1 MIQDLDVD
9 FVISYF
15 LNSQERVDEVCA
27 ALHIEKSLCPDV
39 RDIFG
44 EHAVSM
50 FRLRIQ
56 ILREIISSPRV
67 LSLRGVYRAFL
78 PKLLFRALQ
87 RNVTSFFDERRFRF
101 RDVY

>member
-1 MIQDLDVD
+1 M
-9 FVISYF
+9 ISYF

-27 ALHIEKSLCPDV
+27 ALYIEKSLCPDV
-39 RDIFG
+39 HDIFG

-87 RNVTSFFDERRFRF
+87 RNVTSFFDESRFRF